1 MASVIPLPSGAR
13 TEHRSLTFWMDRV
26 LKELDNLRKS
36 PEPDAVHD
44 LRVALRRCRSLAAVM
59 EEVDA
64 HPAWEEMRKAGRNL
78 FRSLGALRDVQVQQE
93 WLKRLS
99 PEADALG
106 SALMAKLSVE
116 EKKLQEKA
124 LRKAARFDDKHWK
137 QLARTLG
144 RRVRLVPPESPAAEC
159 LALER
164 LEDAKE
170 LHRRALRTERPK
182 PWHKLRIGVKRFRY
196 TVEGLLPEHYA
207 AWSEDL
213 KRVQDLLGDV
223 HDLDVL
229 RGIVRKEAENH
240 PGATPADR
248 AERIAKERATR
259 IEAYRQL
266 ALGTTS
272 LWNRWRMGLP
282 SNGKLEAAATMRLR
296 ATARACDPHR
306 QKTGQ
311 AARFAKAVFAALRRA
326 RCGPVFSDAMFSDAR
341 TQRIFAAAAIL
352 HGIRPSGYA
361 GAQHKAARKFLAA
374 LPAPAGW
381 ILEDWQLL
389 GSVVRYSRGKEPKN
403 GGGSLARLSDE
414 EKIKIFSLAG
424 VLKVGRELRKIGV
437 ATSRGIRAEA
447 SPEAVTI
454 RVADLPDTPEV
465 AAKLAAAKHLLERG
479 LGKPI
484 VFRIAEA
491 RQKVLVLPA
500 NVAAGQNL
508 AAASD

>member
-1 MASVIPLPSGAR
+1 MASVIPLPSSSR
-13 TEHRSLTFWMDRV
+13 LEHRGLAYWMDRV
-26 LKELDNLRKS
+26 LKELDKLRKS
-36 PEPDAVHD
+36 PEADTVHD

-59 EEVDA
+59 EEVDP
-64 HPAWEEMRKAGRNL
+64 HPAWEEMRKAGRKL

-93 WLKRLS
+93 WSKHLS
-99 PEADALG
+99 PQGDALS
-106 SALMAKLSVE
+106 SALTAKLATE

-124 LRKAARFDDKHWK
+124 LRKAGKFNEKQWK
-137 QLARTLG
+137 QLSRTLA

-207 AWSEDL
+207 AWSDDL
-213 KRVQDLLGDV
+213 KRVQDLLGGV

-229 RGIVRKEAENH
+229 CSIVREEAANQPTGA
-240 PGATPADR
+240 PGEWE
-248 AERIAKERATR
+248 ERISKERATR
-259 IEAYRQL
+259 IEAYRRL

-272 LWNRWRMGLP
+272 LWNGWRMGLP
-282 SNGKLEAAATMRLR
+282 GNGKLEAAATMRLR
-296 ATARACDPHR
+296 VTARACDLHR
-306 QKTGQ
+306 QKTAQ
-311 AARFAKAVFAALRRA
+311 TARFAKAVFAALRRS
-326 RCGPVFSDAMFSDAR
+326 RCGPVFSSPGA
-341 TQRIFAAAAIL
+341 QKVLAAALIL
-352 HGIRPSGYA
+352 HGIRPPDYG
-361 GAQHKAARKFLAA
+361 GARHKAAQEFLED

-381 ILEDWQLL
+381 TAEDWQLL
-389 GSVVRYSRGKEPKN
+389 GMAIRYCRGKEPKGD
-403 GGGSLARLSDE
+403 GGKLARLSDE
-414 EKIKIFSLAG
+414 EKVKIFSLAG

-479 LGKPI
+479 LGKPF
-484 VFRIAEA
+484 VFRAAET
-491 RQKVLVLPA
+491 RQKVLVLPV
-500 NVAAGQNL
+500 NVAAEQDL